1 MDVGQI
7 VKSSQEQAVAAWI
20 NQLNEIRLN
29 ELLVRL
35 STEDVNLEQALE
47 ALNAAKLDI
56 SGLIETNRG
65 GAKGLHGFIAE
76 ATEVGVENAKKLI
89 EGARP
94 ECVWINNNG
103 PADMMRNGIPI
114 QQKFVNFG
122 GHYGLEKIREHLTA
136 YPDFLKN
143 GGRYQIP
150 RDYYEELKK
159 MLAVPADQVGKFNRA
174 DYGKWK
180 WVQVFFSENGE
191 LRFSDIEPAEMDY
204 YEVQSGRIN
213 DALKSRE
220 NDLRARNQ
228 ERRNDAYDAGRPS
241 IRQGAQASLISA
253 VAEGGMNFCLGVMR
267 KLKSGKR
274 LNEFTTEDW
283 KEVGFDTAKGTAAG
297 GFRGEAIY
305 AMTNFTATPAAVA
318 NALVTAAFGV
328 ASQANQLRRGAIS
341 EEDFIVN
348 SEVICLDVSVSAVSA
363 LIGQSVI
370 PIPVLGAVI
379 GNTAGMFLYQLSKD
393 NLNRKEQRLISAY
406 NDSISTLNQ
415 RLDEHY
421 RKLLEELTRE
431 IARFSSILE
440 LAFSPDVNI
449 AFAGSIALAEN
460 VGVQSKAILTSKKDI
475 DDFFMN

>member
-143 GGRYQIP
+143 GGRGTEKDA
-150 RDYYEELKK
+150 RRSRRS
-159 MLAVPADQVGKFNRA
+159 GR
-174 DYGKWK
+174 
-180 WVQVFFSENGE
+180 
-191 LRFSDIEPAEMDY
+191 
-204 YEVQSGRIN
+204 EVQ
-213 DALKSRE
+213 
-220 NDLRARNQ
+220 
-228 ERRNDAYDAGRPS
+228 
-241 IRQGAQASLISA
+241 
-253 VAEGGMNFCLGVMR
+253 
-267 KLKSGKR
+267 
-274 LNEFTTEDW
+274 
-283 KEVGFDTAKGTAAG
+283 
-297 GFRGEAIY
+297 
-305 AMTNFTATPAAVA
+305 
-318 NALVTAAFGV
+318 
-328 ASQANQLRRGAIS
+328 
-341 EEDFIVN
+341 
-348 SEVICLDVSVSAVSA
+348 
-363 LIGQSVI
+363 
-370 PIPVLGAVI
+370 
-379 GNTAGMFLYQLSKD
+379 
-393 NLNRKEQRLISAY
+393 
-406 NDSISTLNQ
+406 
-415 RLDEHY
+415 
-421 RKLLEELTRE
+421 
-431 IARFSSILE
+431 
-440 LAFSPDVNI
+440 
-449 AFAGSIALAEN
+449 
-460 VGVQSKAILTSKKDI
+460 
-475 DDFFMN
+475 